1 MNELKQIRT
10 MAEMILEKVSALE
23 GAKPECKPVPKF
35 KVGDRVL
42 CPDDDG
48 IGTVTAAYN
57 EGTYGSACTIQF
69 PSDYG
74 CYTRE
79 YYQSDLKLVEEKP
92 KFRVGDRVVY
102 QSSGEQGTVI
112 DASIGSM
119 GIEYIVWQPD
129 NKFAQPHTSTPA
141 ADLVKAPKF
150 KVGDRVRIEQLVA
163 EGEVAPVGT
172 VVNVYLGSNTIYD
185 ISINDDPRFGSG
197 HRRKMVWEKYLT
209 KVVESKFKIGDRV
222 VGDFDRTTKIGTITL
237 QYGSGGEWYVVEWD
251 DKTTNSVSIHDKHSD
266 NIRLATKDDREW
278 HSGPPPHVGWWNAS
292 QTKHNGSWR
301 WWNGSSWSRD
311 VHQNDGPAW
320 ASAHAMWVETAE
332 INAIIKWTDYWP
344 ENARV
349 PRIDPENSTD
359 LR

>member
-1 MNELKQIRT
+1 MNELKQIRS
-10 MAEMILEKVSALE
+10 MAEMILEKVTALE
-23 GAKPECKPVPKF
+23 GANTFSQNSFSEFGPKF
-35 KVGDRVL
+35 KVGDSVCTTVGEAGKITGIHKLDGHYRYRYRYLVL
-42 CPDDDG
+42 FDNGDHHH
-48 IGTVTAAYN
+48 V
-57 EGTYGSACTIQF
+57 
-69 PSDYG
+69 
-74 CYTRE
+74 
-79 YYQSDLKLVEEKP
+79 VESLLQLIKPEP

-150 KVGDRVRIEQLVA
+150 KVGDRV
-163 EGEVAPVGT
+163 
-172 VVNVYLGSNTIYD
+172 
-185 ISINDDPRFGSG
+185 
-197 HRRKMVWEKYLT
+197 
-209 KVVESKFKIGDRV
+209 

-251 DKTTNSVSIHDKHSD
+251 DRTTNSVSIHDKHSD

-278 HSGPPPHVGWWNAS
+278 HSGPPPHIGWWNAS
-292 QTKHNGSWR
+292 YYNGHNRNMSWR
-301 WWNGSSWSRD
+301 WWNGEYWSHLVFPFDSIVMVGISSGEFDDYQDKIEWS
-311 VHQNDGPAW
+311 
-320 ASAHAMWVETAE
+320 
-332 INAIIKWTDYWP
+332 DYWP

>member
-1 MNELKQIRT
+1 MNELKQIRS
-10 MAEMILEKVSALE
+10 MAEMILEKVTALE
-23 GAKPECKPVPKF
+23 GANTFSQNSFSEFGPKF
-35 KVGDRVL
+35 KVGDSVCTTVGEAGKITGIHKLDGHYRYRYLVL
-42 CPDDDG
+42 FDNGDHHH
-48 IGTVTAAYN
+48 V
-57 EGTYGSACTIQF
+57 
-69 PSDYG
+69 
-74 CYTRE
+74 
-79 YYQSDLKLVEEKP
+79 VEPLLQLIKPEP
-92 KFRVGDRVVY
+92 KFRVGDCVVY

-150 KVGDRVRIEQLVA
+150 KVGDRVRIEELVA
-163 EGEVAPVGT
+163 KGEDAPVGT

-209 KVVESKFKIGDRV
+209 KVVESKFKVGDRV

-292 QTKHNGSWR
+292 HNKGHDSWR
-301 WWNGSSWSRD
+301 WWNGSSWSERVSSYD
-311 VHQNDGPAW
+311 NAKQARGQ
-320 ASAHAMWVETAE
+320 AMWVTTDKN
-332 INAIIKWTDYWP
+332 IQWTDYWP
-344 ENARV
+344 ANARV
-349 PRIDPENSTD
+349 PRIDPSKV
-359 LR
+359 